1 MAITVRLT
9 NKSQVTKSQTE
20 LTDGD
25 LLLSRATYQTLGSLI
40 GNREIATRNQDGSY
54 TIHYEKLTE
63 EYTTFL
69 EDMNNLWIHT
79 YYPDL
84 AILNNIPEPTDA
96 VKVADEYLGD
106 LGIIRNYSYSKD
118 TVNIGSW
125 LDVESQASMRVLM
138 DESDNTYLTD
148 VDEVLVLYP

>member
-1 MAITVRLT
+1 MIKVILQNRSEATVKQDNL
-9 NKSQVTKSQTE
+9 SG
-20 LTDGD
+20 GD

-148 VDEVLVLYP
+148 VDEVLVVYT

>member
-1 MAITVRLT
+1 MIKVILQNRSEATVKQDNL
-9 NKSQVTKSQTE
+9 SG
-20 LTDGD
+20 GD